1 MTENAQ
7 DRVIAILGAYG
18 GIGSAL
24 ARLLS
29 QSGYRVVLGG
39 RDPDRL
45 NSLAAEVDGVAVEVD
60 GREFDQVDRFLST
73 AAAEG
78 PLIGVVNCAGSV
90 LLKPAHLTTRADFAE
105 TIDANLTTAFAVVRA
120 SAKQLRK
127 QGGSVV
133 LMSSAAAGIGLANH
147 EAIGAAKAGVAG
159 LVLSAAAT
167 YAARNIRFNA
177 VAPGLVASG
186 ATQRIVDNEKALQA
200 SIRLHPLGRIGQPAE
215 VARLIAWL
223 LDPDNDWMTGQII
236 QLDGGLASLKVPR

>member
-1 MTENAQ
+1 M
-7 DRVIAILGAYG
+7 
-18 GIGSAL
+18 
-24 ARLLS
+24 
-29 QSGYRVVLGG
+29 
-39 RDPDRL
+39 
-45 NSLAAEVDGVAVEVD
+45 
-60 GREFDQVDRFLST
+60 
-73 AAAEG
+73 
-78 PLIGVVNCAGSV
+78 
-90 LLKPAHLTTRADFAE
+90 LKPSHLTSRADFE
-105 TIDANLTTAFAVVRA
+105 EIIGANLTTAFAVVRA

-167 YAARNIRFNA
+167 YASRNIRFNA